1 MEYYNGCQKNHKVQ
15 HTHVESVHT
24 HLILSQS
31 VTVLAIYQNPRKV
44 NFPFIKNKQV
54 LTIMKYET
62 KLRAII
68 MTCPKCKKYFGSSSK
83 CINCEYDFSN

>member
-54 LTIMKYET
+54 LTIMNYESI
-62 KLRAII
+62 KPII
-68 MTCPKCKKYFGSSSK
+68 VHDMPKM
-83 CINCEYDFSN
+83 